1 MQLKKF
7 NSTDFIEI
15 NNIGELRQL
24 LKYCNPSMM
33 RHYKSQI
40 KKLYI
45 SNFGESIKI
54 DKVENEY

>member
-1 MQLKKF
+1 MKLKKF
-7 NSTDFIEI
+7 NSTDDIEV

-45 SNFGESIKI
+45 RNFGESIVI
-54 DKVENEY
+54 EKVEE